1 MPQDA
6 MAHHQKPRAK
16 RTRSPRLLPN
26 DLYDYL
32 RPAPRRR
39 GRPARKKRSEW
50 TVTDDLPAEVPI
62 TEAEIE
68 VFKAWFGNLFDE
80 LFLTRH

>member
-1 MPQDA
+1 
-6 MAHHQKPRAK
+6 
-16 RTRSPRLLPN
+16 
-26 DLYDYL
+26 
-32 RPAPRRR
+32 
-39 GRPARKKRSEW
+39 
-50 TVTDDLPAEVPI
+50 VTDDLPAEVPI